1 MNLYEA
7 LGPLALSS
15 RMKLLSE
22 SLAKDV
28 GNIYQ
33 KLGISFEPRWFTLFW
48 ILRRQQPL
56 PITELARELRQTH
69 AAIVQITNLLEK
81 KGLINSSK
89 DKRDERRRQVS
100 LSAKGEKL
108 FEEVEPV
115 LAAIEQA
122 NKDLLYL
129 AAPDLLSN
137 LLSIEQALEQRPMY
151 DRVMDNL
158 HLMDQG
164 FAIKSY
170 SEQFKDA
177 FSRLNREWIEEHF
190 GQLEDVDLQV
200 LQHPEEEII
209 RKGGMIFFALHR
221 KEVLGTA
228 AVQEEAPGI
237 FRLSRFAVQQDYRGK
252 GIGRALLEKCRAF
265 AISGGAHTLMLYTS
279 PLLVNSL
286 NFYAKNG
293 FTFAPMSKHDHKR
306 FKRASI
312 RMEMPLHAVS

>member
-1 MNLYEA
+1 MSLYEA

-15 RMKLLSE
+15 RLKLLSE
-22 SLAKDV
+22 TLAKDV
-28 GNIYQ
+28 GSIYQ
-33 KLGISFEPRWFTLFW
+33 QLGISFEPRWFTYFW
-48 ILRRQQPL
+48 ILRQQQPL

-69 AAIVQITNLLEK
+69 AAIVQLTNLLEK
-81 KGLINSSK
+81 KGLVSSSK

-100 LSAKGEKL
+100 LSPEGEQL

-115 LAAIEQA
+115 LTAIEQA
-122 NKDLLYL
+122 NKELLQL
-129 AAPDLLSN
+129 AAPELLHHLLS
-137 LLSIEQALEQRPMY
+137 LEQALEQKPMY

-158 HLMDQG
+158 HLIEQG
-164 FAIKSY
+164 FAIKGY

-177 FSRLNREWIEEHF
+177 FFRLNREWIEENF
-190 GQLEDVDLQV
+190 GQLEEVDLQV

-221 KEVLGTA
+221 EEVLGTA
-228 AVQEEAPGI
+228 AVQEKAPGI
-237 FRLSRFAVQQDYRGK
+237 FLLSKFAVQQDYRGK
-252 GIGRALLEKCRAF
+252 GIARALLEKCKAF

-293 FTFAPMSKHDHKR
+293 FTFAPMSKDDHKI
-306 FKRASI
+306 FKRASVK
-312 RMEMPLHAVS
+312 MEMQLNRAT